1 VSHSEAASSAR
12 NSPVT
17 RPGKRPLLLPL
28 ALGALAALIGIG
40 IAVDLRLRADQNRR
54 SAGQHASRGL
64 DLRDAGNRAGALS
77 ELERAT
83 HLDPRNGQAW
93 YLLGHLREEIAPGSG
108 LDAYA
113 QAVKYDPGSAK
124 IRRDY
129 GLALHEAGR
138 TLEARVQL
146 DQAVELAPTDQ
157 EAYADLGRAYAS
169 GVRSPADVKKAL
181 DAFRTALSL
190 QPGDVQTRFRLARL
204 LYQEDRLDPSRREFE
219 TTLSLLAAGARAS
232 KELMDGRSVQSVTW
246 LSIVKGCHH
255 HLAQITVRQKRPE
268 VAAHHQRL
276 FQELERYIRQTYN
289 LFEALKARPD
299 DASAKQQLAD
309 LYIRF
314 GLPAKGPDGASAVKR
329 WIG

>member
-1 VSHSEAASSAR
+1 MSRTEVASSAQKPFFTL
-12 NSPVT
+12 S
-17 RPGKRPLLLPL
+17 GKRPLLLPL
-28 ALGALAALIGIG
+28 ALVCLAALIAIG
-40 IAVDLRLRADQNRR
+40 VAVDLRLRADGNRR
-54 SAGQHASRGL
+54 AAGLHASRGL
-64 DLRDAGNRAGALS
+64 DLRDAGDRAGALT

-83 HLDPRNGQAW
+83 RLDPHNGQAW
-93 YLLGHLREEIAPGSG
+93 YLLGHLREEIAAGTG

-113 QAVKYDPGSAK
+113 KAVRYDPGSAK

-129 GLALHEAGR
+129 GIALHEAGR

-169 GVRSPADVKKAL
+169 GVRSPADVRKAL

-204 LYQEDRLDPSRREFE
+204 LYQEEQLDPSRREFE
-219 TTLSLLAAGARAS
+219 TTLGLLADGAKAS
-232 KELMDGRSVQSVTW
+232 QELMDGRSVQSVTW

-255 HLAQITVRQKRPE
+255 HLAQIAARQKQPE
-268 VAAHHQRL
+268 VAAHHQQL
-276 FQELERYIRQTYN
+276 FQEMERYIRQTYN

-299 DASAKQQLAD
+299 DATAKKQLSD
-309 LYIRF
+309 LYVRF
-314 GLPAKGPDGASAVKR
+314 GLPAKGPDGPSAVKR
-329 WIG
+329 WIR